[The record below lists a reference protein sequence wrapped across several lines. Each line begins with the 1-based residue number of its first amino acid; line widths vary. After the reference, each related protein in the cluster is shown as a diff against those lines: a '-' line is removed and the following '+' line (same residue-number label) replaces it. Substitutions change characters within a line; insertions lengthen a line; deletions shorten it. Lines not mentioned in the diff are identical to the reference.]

1 MPTCYDSNVANEELV
16 RNPPLVMHA
25 LVSAADEHPICTV
38 SDVIDIT
45 RYSSRIKVL
54 RVTAWVLKFV
64 CKFKSKEGNLD
75 MKLEARDLREAEHVW
90 IRDIQRKCFTSEY
103 RELVSGKKMIYNRQL
118 KLSINEDHLILRKV
132 E

>member
-1 MPTCYDSNVANEELV
+1 MPTCYDSSVANKELV
-16 RNPPLVMHA
+16 GNPPLVTHA
-25 LVSAADEHPICTV
+25 LVLAADEHPICTV

-45 RYSSRIKVL
+45 RYSFRIKVL

-64 CKFKSKEGNLD
+64 RKFKSKEGNLD